1 MAGHAHASALPAA
14 ADVTLGARHP
24 LARLVWP
31 AAAVGVLGVVAAA
44 FLAGAGEAGRGWAG
58 YLVAFLYFLSLS
70 LGGLFFVLVL
80 HATRAG
86 WGVVVRRVAEHLAA
100 TLPVF
105 ALLFVPLVFAAPEL
119 FSWFSPEAVAADAL
133 LAAKAPYLDPTF
145 FWLRSAFYLAS
156 WALLGWWFRRASL
169 AQDVSRDPAATRRMQ
184 MLAAPALLVYAVTQ
198 TFAAFDW
205 VMSLDPHW
213 YSTIFGVYF
222 FAGSVIAV
230 CAVLALAGMAL
241 ERGAGGARGP
251 LAGLVT
257 AEHYHDVG
265 KLLFGF
271 VVFWAYIAFSQFML
285 IWYGNIPEETL
296 WFAHRWH
303 HGWKAMSVALVIGH
317 FVLPF
322 FFLLPRATKRRRGLL
337 AAAAVWML
345 LVHWLDLYWL
355 VVPAVSV
362 ESAAPHLV
370 DLVAFVGVGGV
381 WLAAFAW
388 LVAGRAAVP
397 VADPRLA
404 ESLSF
409 ENM

>member
-1 MAGHAHASALPAA
+1 MAAHPHAHPVPTAA
-14 ADVTLGARHP
+14 EVTLPDRHP
-24 LARLVWP
+24 FARALWP
-31 AAAVGVLGVVAAA
+31 AAAVGVLAIAGVF
-44 FLAGAGEAGRGWAG
+44 FLAGGDPARVWAG

-86 WGVVVRRVAEHLAA
+86 WGVVVRRLAEHLAA

-105 ALLFVPLVFAAPEL
+105 ALLFVPLVFAAPAL
-119 FSWFSPEAVAADAL
+119 FSWFSAETVAADPL

-145 FWLRSAFYLAS
+145 FWLRAAFYLVT

-169 AQDVSRDPAATRRMQ
+169 AQDVSADPAATRRLQ
-184 MLAAPALLVYAVTQ
+184 MIAAPALLLFAVTL

-205 VMSLDPHW
+205 IMSLDPHW

-222 FAGSVIAV
+222 FAGSAV
-230 CAVLALAGMAL
+230 GIFAVLALAGMAL
-241 ERGAGGARGP
+241 ERPAAGGHGP
-251 LAGLVT
+251 LAGLIT
-257 AEHYHDVG
+257 IEHYHDLG
-265 KLLFGF
+265 KLLLSF

-303 HGWKAMSVALVIGH
+303 HGWKAASVALAVGH

-322 FFLLPRATKRRRGLL
+322 FFLLLRSAKRRRPLL

-345 LVHWLDLYWL
+345 LAHWLDLYWL
-355 VVPAVSV
+355 VVPAVSP
-362 ESAAPHLV
+362 EHAMPRLT
-370 DLVAFVGVGGV
+370 DLVAFVGVGAL
-381 WLAAFAW
+381 WLAAWAA

-397 VADPRLA
+397 VGDPRLA